1 MLVRR
6 SRTGK
11 EPVTWSSDRKLA
23 SKRIHGNRRER
34 DFRHTILRLGVRNP
48 DGGIGDVQVVL
59 PHGQKFLIDPQ
70 ASLREDANDVAQKLG
85 TVPLNALLFR
95 PRYVVWLE
103 QPFDHDRKLD
113 AGTWIRRKKLLPNG
127 HIEHTPKHP
136 EFLVYGGWLHDAS
149 FVIAIL
155 RFGSDAL
162 TKTFAKEQFNIVS
175 RYVDQPASSKS
186 KIQMLGRS

>member
-1 MLVRR
+1 
-6 SRTGK
+6 
-11 EPVTWSSDRKLA
+11 
-23 SKRIHGNRRER
+23 
-34 DFRHTILRLGVRNP
+34 
-48 DGGIGDVQVVL
+48 VVL

-113 AGTWIRRKKLLPNG
+113 AGTWIRRKKLLQTG
-127 HIEHTPKHP
+127 HIAHMPKHP
-136 EFLVYGGWLHDAS
+136 EFLVYGSWLHDAY

-162 TKTFAKEQFNIVS
+162 TKTFPKEQFNIVS
-175 RYVDQPASSKS
+175 RYVDQPASSKG
-186 KIQMLGRS
+186 KFQVLGRS